1 MSPHAQ
7 LTEGPIGRTLATLSG
22 PMLIGI
28 FSIAIFNVV
37 DTWFVSLLGGI
48 ELAAISFTFPVVMV
62 VGSVTMGL
70 GIGATSVVSRAIGAG
85 RPEDVRRYTT
95 DALMLALA
103 LVIVLSVVGWFTID
117 PLFRAMGASESTLPH
132 IRSYMRVWYLGMVFL
147 VVPMVGNS
155 AIRATGDTRTPAT
168 IMVAAGLINALL
180 DPILIFGIGPIPG
193 MGLGG
198 AAWATVAARAVAL
211 VLSMRILH
219 FRERMIDWRWVGPA
233 EGVRSW
239 KAILAV
245 GLPAAA
251 TNVVVPLSFGVVIG
265 MVARHGEFAVAALG
279 VGSRVEMMATMAVMA
294 VGASLGP
301 FAGQNWG
308 AGRRDRLGRALTLAG
323 RFSLGWGLL
332 TWIAF
337 ATAGTLIARAFSP
350 DPSTIDLIVVYLWLL
365 PISHGLLGV
374 QMVSAAT
381 FNAINRPL
389 NAAALSLLKAPVLV
403 LAMAWAGG
411 QLFGIAGIFA
421 GMALSNVVVGTLA
434 HVWTR
439 SLRRAGRSAPLVP
452 LPVPESAPGECVRHC
467 HLSLTSRNGNV
478 TSWVGRNGST
488 SLVHGIT

>member
-1 MSPHAQ
+1 MTPPAR
-7 LTEGPIGRTLATLSG
+7 LTEGPIGRTLVALSG
-22 PMLIGI
+22 PMLVGV

-37 DTWFVSLLGGI
+37 DTWFVSLLGGT

-62 VGSVTMGL
+62 IGSVTMGL
-70 GIGATSVVSRAIGAG
+70 GIGAASVVSRAVGAG
-85 RPEDVRRYTT
+85 KIDDVRRYTT
-95 DALMLALA
+95 DALMLALS

-117 PLFRAMGASESTLPH
+117 PLFRAMGATDATLPH
-132 IRSYMRVWYLGMVFL
+132 IRDYMRVWYLGMVFL

-168 IMVAAGLINALL
+168 IMVAAGLINAVL

-198 AAWATVAARAVAL
+198 AAWATVVARAVAL
-211 VLSMRILH
+211 VLSMRVLH
-219 FRERMIDWRWVGPA
+219 FRERMIDWTPIAPGQ
-233 EGVRSW
+233 GVRSW

-245 GLPAAA
+245 GAPAAA
-251 TNVVVPLSFGVVIG
+251 TNVVVPLSFGVVTG

-279 VGSRVEMMATMAVMA
+279 AGSRVEMMATLVVMA
-294 VGASLGP
+294 VGAGLGP

-308 AGRRDRLGRALTLAG
+308 AGRHDRLGRALTLAG
-323 RFSLGWGLL
+323 RFALGWGLV
-332 TWIAF
+332 TWAF
-337 ATAGTLIARAFSP
+337 FAVGGTLVARAFSP
-350 DPSTIDLIVVYLWLL
+350 DPSTLDLIVVYLWLL
-365 PISHGLLGV
+365 PISHGLQGV
-374 QMVSAAT
+374 HNITAAV

-403 LAMAWAGG
+403 LALAWLGN

-439 SLRRAGRSAPLVP
+439 RLRAAGGTPAPLP
-452 LPVPESAPGECVRHC
+452 LAPAKPDEPAPASARA
-467 HLSLTSRNGNV
+467 
-478 TSWVGRNGST
+478 VG
-488 SLVHGIT
+488 